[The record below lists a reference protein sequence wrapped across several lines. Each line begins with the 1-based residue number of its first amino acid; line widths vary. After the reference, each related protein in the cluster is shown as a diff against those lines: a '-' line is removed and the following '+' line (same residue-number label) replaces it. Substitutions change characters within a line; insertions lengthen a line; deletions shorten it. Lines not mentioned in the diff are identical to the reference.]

1 MFFSETARKCGDCT
15 ACCEGWLA
23 GTVYGRTFY
32 PGKKC
37 HFLCDSGCSIY
48 EERPKEPCKRFVCS
62 WLVDTNKVYPEWL
75 RPDLSGII
83 IQDKTTKS
91 GISYLHITETGKKID
106 SEILLWCIN
115 YHLTTKK
122 NMSIQINGGWNHFGD
137 QDFCNEIISV

>member
-1 MFFSETARKCGDCT
+1 
-15 ACCEGWLA
+15 
-23 GTVYGRTFY
+23 
-32 PGKKC
+32 
-37 HFLCDSGCSIY
+37 
-48 EERPKEPCKRFVCS
+48 
-62 WLVDTNKVYPEWL
+62 VDTNKVYPEWL